1 MATGNGKN
9 KWQSSISLQVLKGT
23 SNFFSIQYEG
33 KKSEREILDLA
44 KETKPNFATYL
55 FENHAQT
62 QHFKK
67 LFFGDNF
74 LALSH
79 LLNNENV
86 KGKVKLIYIDPPYAT
101 NSVFMSKN
109 QKDAY
114 TDLLTGA
121 DYVEFMRER
130 LILLKELLAED
141 GSIYVHLDG
150 NAVFE
155 IKLILDEIFGA
166 KNFRNF
172 ITRKKCN
179 SKNYTRKT
187 YGNISD
193 YVLFY
198 TKSDNYIWNR
208 PFEEWD
214 EDKILKEYPC
224 IEKET
229 GRRFKKVPIHAPGVR
244 NGETGKM
251 WRGMMPPKGKHWQYT
266 PEKLDELDAK
276 GEIYWSPTG
285 NPRRKVYFDLS
296 EGVPVQDI
304 WLDYLD
310 AYNQN
315 IKVTGYPTEKNLS
328 LLHRIIE
335 TSSNKGDLVLDCFC
349 GSGTTLL
356 AADMLSREWIGIDNS
371 PLAID
376 TVIQRLRE
384 EWIFDFEIEIHEQN
398 EEKTTPNIAFS
409 SADFTIV
416 ARRADVLN

>member
-9 KWQSSISLQVLKGT
+9 KWQSSIPLQVLKGT
-23 SNFFSIQYEG
+23 SNSFSIQYEG
-33 KKSEREILDLA
+33 KKSESEILDLA
-44 KETKPNFATYL
+44 NKAEPNFATYL

-62 QHFKK
+62 KHFKK

-74 LALSH
+74 LALSN

-101 NSVFMSKN
+101 NSVFRSKN

-121 DYVEFMRER
+121 DYIEFMRER
-130 LILLKELLAED
+130 LILLRELLAED

-155 IKLILDEIFGA
+155 IKLVLDEIFGA

-179 SKNYTRKT
+179 AKNYTRKT

-224 IEKET
+224 VEKET

-244 NGETGKM
+244 NGETGKI

-296 EGVPVQDI
+296 EGIPVQDI

-356 AADMLSREWIGIDNS
+356 ASDMLSREWIGIDNS
-371 PLAID
+371 PLAVD

-398 EEKTTPNIAFS
+398 EEKTTPNIAF
-409 SADFTIV
+409 V
-416 ARRADVLN
+416 ARRADVVN

>member
-9 KWQSSISLQVLKGT
+9 KWQSSIPLQVLKGT
-23 SNFFSIQYEG
+23 SNSFSIQYEG
-33 KKSEREILDLA
+33 KKSESEILDLA
-44 KETKPNFATYL
+44 NKAEPNFATYL

-74 LALSH
+74 LALSN
-79 LLNNENV
+79 LLNNESV

-121 DYVEFMRER
+121 DYIEFMRER
-130 LILLKELLAED
+130 LVLLRELLAED

-224 IEKET
+224 VEKET

-244 NGETGKM
+244 NGETGKI

-285 NPRRKVYFDLS
+285 NPRRKLYFDLS
-296 EGVPVQDI
+296 EGIPVQDI

-356 AADMLSREWIGIDNS
+356 ASDMLSREWIGIDNS

-398 EEKTTPNIAFS
+398 EEKTTPNIALWQG
-409 SADFTIV
+409 
-416 ARRADVLN
+416 RQDVLI

>member
-1 MATGNGKN
+1 
-9 KWQSSISLQVLKGT
+9 
-23 SNFFSIQYEG
+23 
-33 KKSEREILDLA
+33 
-44 KETKPNFATYL
+44 
-55 FENHAQT
+55 
-62 QHFKK
+62 
-67 LFFGDNF
+67 
-74 LALSH
+74 
-79 LLNNENV
+79 
-86 KGKVKLIYIDPPYAT
+86 
-101 NSVFMSKN
+101 MSKN

-121 DYVEFMRER
+121 DYIEFMRER
-130 LILLKELLAED
+130 LILLRELLAED

-224 IEKET
+224 VEKET

-244 NGETGKM
+244 NGETGKI

-296 EGVPVQDI
+296 EGIPVQDI

-356 AADMLSREWIGIDNS
+356 ASDMLSREWIGIDNS
-371 PLAID
+371 PLAVD

-398 EEKTTPNIAFS
+398 EEKTTPNIAF
-409 SADFTIV
+409 V
-416 ARRADVLN
+416 ARRADVVN

>member
-9 KWQSSISLQVLKGT
+9 KWQSSIPLQVLKGT
-23 SNFFSIQYEG
+23 GNSFSIQYEG
-33 KKSEREILDLA
+33 KKSESEILDLA
-44 KETKPNFATYL
+44 NKSKPNFATYL
-55 FENHAQT
+55 FENHTQT

-74 LALSH
+74 LALSN
-79 LLNNENV
+79 LLNNENI
-86 KGKVKLIYIDPPYAT
+86 KGKVRLIYIDPPYAT

-121 DYVEFMRER
+121 DYIEFMRER
-130 LILLKELLAED
+130 LVLLRELLAED

-150 NAVFE
+150 NAIFE

-224 IEKET
+224 VERET

-244 NGETGKM
+244 NGETGKI

-296 EGVPVQDI
+296 EGIPVQDI

-315 IKVTGYPTEKNLS
+315 IKVTGYPTEKNLG
-328 LLHRIIE
+328 LLHRIVE

-356 AADMLSREWIGIDNS
+356 ASDMLSREWIGIDNS

-398 EEKTTPNIAFS
+398 EEKTTPNIAF
-409 SADFTIV
+409 V
-416 ARRADVLN
+416 ARRAEVIN

>member
-9 KWQSSISLQVLKGT
+9 KWQSSIPLQVLKGT
-23 SNFFSIQYEG
+23 SNLFSIQYED
-33 KKSEREILDLA
+33 KKSESEILNLA

-62 QHFKK
+62 HHFKK

-74 LALSH
+74 LALSN
-79 LLNNENV
+79 LLNNENI

-109 QKDAY
+109 QKNAY

-130 LILLKELLAED
+130 LILLREILAED

-208 PFEEWD
+208 LFEEWD

-244 NGETGKM
+244 NGETGKI

-266 PEKLDELDAK
+266 PEKLDELDTK

-356 AADMLSREWIGIDNS
+356 ASDMLSREWIGIDNS

-398 EEKTTPNIAFS
+398 EEKTTPNIAF
-409 SADFTIV
+409 V

>member
-1 MATGNGKN
+1 MATGNSKN
-9 KWQSSISLQVLKGT
+9 KWQSSIPLQVLKGT

-33 KKSEREILDLA
+33 KKTEREILDLA
-44 KETKPNFATYL
+44 KQAKPDFATYL
-55 FENHAQT
+55 FENHTQT
-62 QHFKK
+62 QYFKK
-67 LFFGDNF
+67 IFFGDNF
-74 LALSH
+74 LALSN
-79 LLNNENV
+79 LLNNEKV

-101 NSVFMSKN
+101 NSVFVAKN

-121 DYVEFMRER
+121 DYIEFMRER
-130 LILLKELLAED
+130 LILLRELLAAD

-172 ITRKKCN
+172 IIRKKCN

-193 YVLFY
+193 YILFY
-198 TKSDNYIWNR
+198 TKSENYIWNR

-224 IEKET
+224 IEKDT

-335 TSSNKGDLVLDCFC
+335 TSSNKGDLVLDCFS

-356 AADMLSREWIGIDNS
+356 AADMLSREWIGVDNS
-371 PLAID
+371 SLAID

-384 EWIFDFEIEIHEQN
+384 EWIFDFEIEIHEDN
-398 EEKTTPNIAFS
+398 EEKTTPNIAF
-409 SADFTIV
+409 V
-416 ARRADVLN
+416 AKRSDALN

>member
-1 MATGNGKN
+1 MATGNTKN
-9 KWQSSISLQVLKGT
+9 QWQSSIPLQVLKGT
-23 SNFFSIQYEG
+23 SNSFSIQYEG
-33 KKSEREILDLA
+33 KKNEREILDLA
-44 KETKPNFATYL
+44 EQTKPDFATYL
-55 FENHAQT
+55 FENHTQT

-101 NSVFMSKN
+101 NSVFIAKN

-121 DYVEFMRER
+121 DYIEFMRER
-130 LILLKELLAED
+130 FILLKELLAED

-155 IKLILDEIFGA
+155 IKLILDEVFGA

-172 ITRKKCN
+172 ISRKKCN

-193 YVLFY
+193 YILFY
-198 TKSDNYIWNR
+198 TKSDNYTWNR
-208 PFEEWD
+208 PFQEWD

-244 NGETGKM
+244 NGETGKI
-251 WRGMMPPKGKHWQYT
+251 WRGMLPPKGKHWQYT
-266 PEKLDELDAK
+266 PEKLEELDKK
-276 GEIYWSPTG
+276 GEMYWSPTG

-296 EGVPVQDI
+296 EGIPVQDI

-356 AADMLSREWIGIDNS
+356 ASDMLSREWIGIDNS
-371 PLAID
+371 TLAID

-384 EWIFDFEIEIHEQN
+384 EWIFDFEIEIHEQD
-398 EEKTTPNIAFS
+398 EEKTAHNIAF
-409 SADFTIV
+409 V

>member
-1 MATGNGKN
+1 M
-9 KWQSSISLQVLKGT
+9 
-23 SNFFSIQYEG
+23 
-33 KKSEREILDLA
+33 
-44 KETKPNFATYL
+44 
-55 FENHAQT
+55 
-62 QHFKK
+62 
-67 LFFGDNF
+67 
-74 LALSH
+74 
-79 LLNNENV
+79 
-86 KGKVKLIYIDPPYAT
+86 
-101 NSVFMSKN
+101 
-109 QKDAY
+109 
-114 TDLLTGA
+114 
-121 DYVEFMRER
+121 
-130 LILLKELLAED
+130 
-141 GSIYVHLDG
+141 
-150 NAVFE
+150 
-155 IKLILDEIFGA
+155 
-166 KNFRNF
+166 
-172 ITRKKCN
+172 
-179 SKNYTRKT
+179 
-187 YGNISD
+187 
-193 YVLFY
+193 LFY

-356 AADMLSREWIGIDNS
+356 ASDMLSREWIGIDNS

>member
-9 KWQSSISLQVLKGT
+9 KWQSSIPLQVLKGT
-23 SNFFSIQYEG
+23 GNSFSIQYEG
-33 KKSEREILDLA
+33 KKSESEILDLA
-44 KETKPNFATYL
+44 NKSKPNFATYL
-55 FENHAQT
+55 FENHTQT

-74 LALSH
+74 LALSN
-79 LLNNENV
+79 LLNNENI
-86 KGKVKLIYIDPPYAT
+86 KGKVRLIYIDPPYAT

-121 DYVEFMRER
+121 DYIEFMRER
-130 LILLKELLAED
+130 LVLLRELLAED

-150 NAVFE
+150 NAIFE

-224 IEKET
+224 VERET

-244 NGETGKM
+244 NGETGKI

-296 EGVPVQDI
+296 EGIPVQDI

-328 LLHRIIE
+328 LLHRIVE

-356 AADMLSREWIGIDNS
+356 ASDMLSREWIGIDNS

-398 EEKTTPNIAFS
+398 EEKTTPNIAF
-409 SADFTIV
+409 V
-416 ARRADVLN
+416 ARRAEVIN